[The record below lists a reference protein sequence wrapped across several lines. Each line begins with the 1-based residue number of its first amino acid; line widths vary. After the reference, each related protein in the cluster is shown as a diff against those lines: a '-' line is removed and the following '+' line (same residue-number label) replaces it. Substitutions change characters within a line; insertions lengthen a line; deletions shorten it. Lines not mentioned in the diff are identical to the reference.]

1 MTKKIIVFGSRG
13 QVGQKLLSFGSTH
26 NLSIIGF
33 SHGDIDITKERD
45 VIAAIQDYD
54 CDLVINAAAYTNVDG
69 AEGEKEKAFSINFD
83 GPAILAQACC
93 DADIPLI
100 HISTDYVFDGMKEC
114 GFIEDDPMLPLG
126 VYGKSKLAG
135 ERAVRELLKK
145 HIILRTSWVYSSSG
159 NNFVKTMLNL
169 SQEREELKIIN
180 DQIGCPTAAFDIA
193 KTILELW
200 NKIFLQRP
208 KVKWGTFHYCG
219 DTKLSWYEFACEI
232 FRLAE
237 DPLGVKTPKLY
248 PVSTDEY
255 PTIATRPSYS
265 VLDCSRIGRVFG
277 IYPAPFL
284 NSLSHVIGEL
294 KTLDNIEI
302 QKS

>member
-1 MTKKIIVFGSRG
+1 MAASNVMIDNERTRVTMWSFKIGEETG
-13 QVGQKLLSFGSTH
+13 QH
-26 NLSIIGF
+26 
-33 SHGDIDITKERD
+33 
-45 VIAAIQDYD
+45 
-54 CDLVINAAAYTNVDG
+54 
-69 AEGEKEKAFSINFD
+69 
-83 GPAILAQACC
+83 
-93 DADIPLI
+93 I
-100 HISTDYVFDGMKEC
+100 HEFDYV
-114 GFIEDDPMLPLG
+114 IVPMSNG
-126 VYGKSKLAG
+126 
-135 ERAVRELLKK
+135 
-145 HIILRTSWVYSSSG
+145 
-159 NNFVKTMLNL
+159 
-169 SQEREELKIIN
+169 ELKIIN

-193 KTILELW
+193 KTILELG